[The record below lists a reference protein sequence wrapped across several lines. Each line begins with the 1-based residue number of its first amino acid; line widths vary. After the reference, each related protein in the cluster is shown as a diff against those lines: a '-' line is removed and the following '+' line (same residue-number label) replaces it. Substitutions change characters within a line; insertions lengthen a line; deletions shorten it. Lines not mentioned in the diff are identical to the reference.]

1 MPTRWKSERKYEA
14 QKDGLPTKPLT
25 DKVYEGIA
33 KNIEEDVI
41 VQAVTRVRNRYRHAY
56 RQAQELAVD
65 PEQEEL
71 LGNLIAGAYTAGLTE
86 EDCDAILAALQT
98 RTRTAN
104 QRQDQELAIQT
115 MTTARFMAHRE
126 VRSKTVSE
134 LLVTALDKSYE
145 TADLKEMQHSF
156 LNRARY
162 GSAENIARQFSD
174 NINQGMDA
182 SALGHSPKRSGE
194 SDGSGGAGSG
204 GSNGSGGNS
213 GGAGSGGSNS
223 SGGNSGGAGSGG
235 SNSSD
240 GNSGGSG
247 SSGGSGGSSGSG
259 SGGSGQFRWWSWK
272 VVDPSIMYLRRTFG
286 TSRRLTIRSNSELL
300 IVKKYHNLQEL
311 FMKKLFALIFA
322 LTLFVGVAASPLWA
336 AGGKNHGSLGE
347 GSVDQEIPA
356 ATWQSTG

>member
-1 MPTRWKSERKYEA
+1 MKTNYFTLICMLLVATSVAQADEPLTQSTELLSQEQATETYQTPVDDDGAAALLQAMYREQFRHANMVQVQEEIEEA

-259 SGGSGQFRWWSWK
+259 SGGSGGS
-272 VVDPSIMYLRRTFG
+272 S
-286 TSRRLTIRSNSELL
+286 
-300 IVKKYHNLQEL
+300 
-311 FMKKLFALIFA
+311 
-322 LTLFVGVAASPLWA
+322 
-336 AGGKNHGSLGE
+336 GGGRGK
-347 GSVDQEIPA
+347 
-356 ATWQSTG
+356 